1 MVISEGANM
10 KFPLTCN
17 ACRLEAGG
25 GYGEP
30 VKEAQRDL
38 PAVWSIAGIRT
49 LLVFRDGVVAFDQTG
64 VAA

>member
-1 MVISEGANM
+1 M

-38 PAVWSIAGIRT
+38 PAVGSIAGIRT
-49 LLVFRDGVVAFDQTG
+49 LLAFATVSWPSIRRGWRPD
-64 VAA
+64 ARCHD

>member
-1 MVISEGANM
+1 MVISEGATMN
-10 KFPLTCN
+10 FPMTCN

-25 GYGEP
+25 GCGEP

-38 PAVWSIAGIRT
+38 PAVGSIAGIRT
-49 LLVFRDGVVAFDQTG
+49 LLAFRDGVVALDQTE

>member
-10 KFPLTCN
+10 NFPMTCET
-17 ACRLEAGG
+17 CSPEAGG
-25 GYGEP
+25 GCGEP

-38 PAVWSIAGIRT
+38 PAVGSIAGIRT
-49 LLVFRDGVVAFDQTG
+49 FLAFRDGVVAFDQTA